1 MKIYLLRH
9 AKAEPVVSENFDAEA
24 DAARVLTPEGIRKMR
39 QIAAGMKAMDLT
51 FDLILSSPYAR
62 ARQTAEIAAQVL
74 QLTNR
79 LKFTPNLAAV
89 ATPADLVAELCDRHQ
104 AASSLLLVGH
114 EPFLGQLASLLLT
127 GHDVLTVDFKK
138 AGLLALSVE
147 QLKRGKCAV
156 LDWLLTPKQL
166 AALA

>member
-1 MKIYLLRH
+1 MMKICLLRH
-9 AKAEPVVSENFDAEA
+9 AKAEPAVSENLET
-24 DAARVLTPEGIRKMR
+24 DAARVLTPEGTRKMR

-51 FDLILSSPYAR
+51 FDLILSSPFAR

-74 QLTNR
+74 GLSDR
-79 LKFTPNLAAV
+79 LKFTENLTTVAQPSDIVAEICERYR
-89 ATPADLVAELCDRHQ
+89 ATP
-104 AASSLLLVGH
+104 SLLLVGH

-127 GHDVLTVDFKK
+127 GQDILGVDFKK

-147 QLKRGKCAV
+147 ELKRGRCAV
-156 LDWLLTPKQL
+156 LDWFLTPKQL